1 MTRDEAERLYRKH
14 LAELSVQERNVRD
27 HAAAIGFRRCMLAVI
42 KETRT
47 SESCAAEY
55 LVRLGLKDPR
65 ISIQA
70 FEEKIWFATRHTRH
84 IPQRK
89 R

>member
-1 MTRDEAERLYRKH
+1 MTRQEAERLYRRH

-27 HAAAIGFRRCMLAVI
+27 HAAPIAFRHCMLAII
-42 KETRT
+42 KETNT

-55 LVRLGLKDPR
+55 LVQLGLKDPR
-65 ISIQA
+65 ISYQA

-84 IPQRK
+84 IPQ
-89 R
+89 